1 MQIPEFIQLG
11 YFIIASIILIVAPGP
26 DIIFLVS
33 QSIHKGSR
41 AGLLTAIGLASGN
54 LVHTIIAAAGI
65 SALII
70 NSPIAFSTIKLLGA
84 GYLLFLAYE
93 AIRNNTKI
101 SGSNPIDSHDGS
113 LFIRGLLMNVLNPK
127 VSLFFIA
134 FLPQFITAQDK
145 KISYQMIFYG
155 ITFTLLVVVIFGIIG
170 LFAGKLRKQMLNAL
184 LESNYFNW
192 AIAAIFIGLS
202 INILIN

>member
-1 MQIPEFIQLG
+1 MPEPTQLS
-11 YFIIASIILIVAPGP
+11 YFIVASFILIIAPGP

-70 NSPIAFSTIKLLGA
+70 SSPIALSTIKLLGA

-101 SGSNPIDSHDGS
+101 SGNNPIDSDDGS
-113 LFIRGLLMNVLNPK
+113 LFLRGLLMNVLNPK
-127 VSLFFIA
+127 VSIFFIA

-145 KISYQMIFYG
+145 EISYQMIFYG
-155 ITFTLLVVVIFGIIG
+155 ITFTILVIVIFGIIG
-170 LFAGKLRKQMLNAL
+170 LFAGKLRKQMLNAI
-184 LESNYFNW
+184 LESTYFNW
-192 AIAAIFIGLS
+192 AIAVVFVGLS

>member
-93 AIRNNTKI
+93 AIRNNTKF
-101 SGSNPIDSHDGS
+101 SGNNPIDSHDGS